1 MEIILYVLI
10 DVLHLIKIFL
20 FCDLIFMFHK
30 RENSKLRYIVLLGCM
45 IFLSVW
51 FYLDTVNFFTFAIN
65 TIALCIVICV
75 IYDEKIKELIFSSL
89 WIWFL
94 ISMLDL
100 ISTEF
105 VDVIFILFHKNNAK
119 VEEFCASIISLIFIF
134 IVGKLYSNKYKI
146 GIKKVG
152 LVKLFC
158 FTILAIADTYVVM
171 IMTGLAINKSIG
183 THKVGYIISVLIA
196 IIGIFIQLASVILLI
211 ISRDTYKEKEEIT
224 GKYLNEQI
232 KHYKYLEQR
241 EKETKK
247 FRHDIK
253 SHMQVLS
260 SMAKNDMYSNFDE
273 YMKDINIKIDS
284 FGNVIT
290 VNNGIVDAIVNKYYS
305 EATQKGIDIV
315 IKGMFPKNCKIS
327 AYDLC
332 TIFSNLLSNAIE
344 AAEKSVE
351 KRISM
356 ECRYTKESIIV
367 ITKNTFKDEG
377 QFRHSKIITTKK
389 DIEYH
394 GFGIENIKDAVIR
407 NNGMIDI
414 DIENS
419 IYSITVML
427 ANQEVES

>member
-1 MEIILYVLI
+1 MEQIMFVLT
-10 DVLHLIKIFL
+10 DALHLLKIVIL
-20 FCDLIFMFHK
+20 CDLIFMFRK
-30 RENSKLRYIVLLGCM
+30 RKAKYIIVVSTNGMLILSLLLH
-45 IFLSVW
+45 IYNDDIISFVS
-51 FYLDTVNFFTFAIN
+51 FF
-65 TIALCIVICV
+65 IALCIYICL
-75 IYDEKIKELIFSSL
+75 IFDEKTYELIISGV
-89 WIWFL
+89 WIIFL
-94 ISMLDL
+94 TSMLDL
-100 ISTEF
+100 LFTEMVTVLFDMLKVTNEPLGELTASAVSLLF
-105 VDVIFILFHKNNAK
+105 VLVLGQIYK
-119 VEEFCASIISLIFIF
+119 
-134 IVGKLYSNKYKI
+134 NKYKI
-146 GIKKVG
+146 GIKNIG
-152 LVKLFC
+152 FIKLFL
-158 FTILAIADTYVVM
+158 FTILATADAFV
-171 IMTGLAINKSIG
+171 IMSLG
-183 THKVGYIISVLIA
+183 TILVDDYKGSHKILFLILFLIT

-305 EATQKGIDIV
+305 EATLKGIDIV

-351 KRISM
+351 KRITM

-394 GFGIENIKDAVIR
+394 GFGIENIKDAVMR

-414 DIENS
+414 GIENN

-427 ANQEVES
+427 ANQEVEG

>member
-1 MEIILYVLI
+1 MGVILYVLI
-10 DVLHLIKIFL
+10 DVLHLIKILL
-20 FCDLIFMFHK
+20 FCDWIFMFQK
-30 RENSKLRYIVLLGCM
+30 CKKSKIRYIVLWGCM
-45 IFLSVW
+45 IVLSVW
-51 FYLDTVNFFTFAIN
+51 FYYDTVNFFTFIIN
-65 TIALCIVICV
+65 TIALCIGICV
-75 IYDEKIKELIFSSL
+75 IYEGKIRELFFSGL

-94 ISMLDL
+94 LSMLDL

-105 VDVIFILFHKNNAK
+105 VDIIFQLVHKNNAK
-119 VEEFCASIISLIFIF
+119 VEEVCASFISLLFIF

-152 LVKLFC
+152 FVKLFC
-158 FTILAIADTYVVM
+158 FTILTIADTYVVM
-171 IMTGLAINKSIG
+171 IMTGATINKSLQ
-183 THKVGYIISVLIA
+183 THKVGYIISAVIA
-196 IIGIFIQLASVILLI
+196 IIGIFIQLAAVILLI

-241 EKETKK
+241 EKDTKK

-253 SHMQVLS
+253 SHMQVLL
-260 SMAKNDMYSNFDE
+260 SMAKNEMYSDFDQ
-273 YMKDINIKIDS
+273 YMKEINIQIDS
-284 FGNVIT
+284 LGNVIT

-315 IKGMFPKNCKIS
+315 IKGMFPKICKIS

-356 ECRYTKESIIV
+356 ECRYTDENIV
-367 ITKNTFKDEG
+367 IITRNTFKNEG
-377 QFRHSKIITTKK
+377 QFERSRIVTTKK

-394 GFGIENIKDAVIR
+394 GFGIGNIKDAVKR
-407 NNGMIDI
+407 NHGMFDI
-414 DIENS
+414 DIKNS
-419 IYSITVML
+419 VYSITVML

>member
-1 MEIILYVLI
+1 
-10 DVLHLIKIFL
+10 
-20 FCDLIFMFHK
+20 MFHK
-30 RENSKLRYIVLLGCM
+30 RERCRTRYMICILGISSISLLLYFYNENLYV
-45 IFLSVW
+45 FLIYIIMMCVAI
-51 FYLDTVNFFTFAIN
+51 YLV
-65 TIALCIVICV
+65 
-75 IYDEKIKELIFSSL
+75 YDEKTYELFFSAL
-89 WIWFL
+89 WILFL
-94 ISMLDL
+94 TSMLDL
-100 ISTEF
+100 MSTEL
-105 VDVIFILFHKNNAK
+105 INILFKVFNQDNK
-119 VEEFCASIISLIFIF
+119 RVEELFSAIVSLLFIF
-134 IVGKLYSNKYKI
+134 CVGKLYRNKYKI
-146 GIKKVG
+146 GIKNVG
-152 LVKLFC
+152 FIKLFC

-171 IMTGLAINKSIG
+171 IMAGIAISKSIG
-183 THKVGYIISVLIA
+183 NYRVGYIIAVLIA

-241 EKETKK
+241 EKDTKK

-394 GFGIENIKDAVIR
+394 GFGIENIKDAVMR

-414 DIENS
+414 EIQNN

>member
-1 MEIILYVLI
+1 MERIMYILTDALHLLKIIIL
-10 DVLHLIKIFL
+10 
-20 FCDLIFMFHK
+20 CDLIFMFRK
-30 RENSKLRYIVLLGCM
+30 RKRKYITVVSTVVMLIFSLLLH
-45 IFLSVW
+45 IYNNDVI
-51 FYLDTVNFFTFAIN
+51 TFASFFM
-65 TIALCIVICV
+65 ALCLYICF
-75 IYDEKIKELIFSSL
+75 IYDEKIYELIISGI
-89 WIWFL
+89 WIIFL
-94 ISMLDL
+94 TSMLDL
-100 ISTEF
+100 LFTEM
-105 VDVIFILFHKNNAK
+105 VTVLFDMLK
-119 VEEFCASIISLIFIF
+119 
-134 IVGKLYSNKYKI
+134 YSNERVGELTASAVSLLFMLLIGQIYKRKYKI
-146 GIKKVG
+146 GIKNIG
-152 LVKLFC
+152 FLKLFL
-158 FTILAIADTYVVM
+158 FTILATADAFV
-171 IMTGLAINKSIG
+171 IMSLG
-183 THKVGYIISVLIA
+183 TILVDDYKGSHKVLFLSLFLIT
-196 IIGIFIQLASVILLI
+196 IIGIFIQLAAVILLI
-211 ISRDTYKEKEEIT
+211 ISRDTYKEKEEMT

-241 EKETKK
+241 EKDTKK

-305 EATQKGIDIV
+305 EAAQKGINIV
-315 IKGMFPKNCKIS
+315 IKGMFPKICKIS

-332 TIFSNLLSNAIE
+332 TIFSNLFSNALE

-356 ECRYTKESIIV
+356 ECRYTKESIII

-394 GFGIENIKDAVIR
+394 GFGVENIKDAVMR
-407 NNGMIDI
+407 NHGMIDI
-414 DIENS
+414 DIEKNV
-419 IYSITVML
+419 YSVTVML

>member
-1 MEIILYVLI
+1 MEQIMFVLT
-10 DVLHLIKIFL
+10 DALHLLKIVVL
-20 FCDLIFMFHK
+20 CHLIFMFRK
-30 RENSKLRYIVLLGCM
+30 RKTKYIIVVSTTGMLILSLLLH
-45 IFLSVW
+45 IYNNDIVSFVSFL
-51 FYLDTVNFFTFAIN
+51 
-65 TIALCIVICV
+65 IALCIYICL
-75 IYDEKIKELIFSSL
+75 IYDEKIYELIISGV
-89 WIWFL
+89 WIIFL
-94 ISMLDL
+94 TSMLDL
-100 ISTEF
+100 LFTEMVTVLFDMLKVTNEKLGELTASAVSLLF
-105 VDVIFILFHKNNAK
+105 VLV
-119 VEEFCASIISLIFIF
+119 
-134 IVGKLYSNKYKI
+134 VGQIYKNKYKI
-146 GIKKVG
+146 GIKNIG
-152 LVKLFC
+152 FVKLFL
-158 FTILAIADTYVVM
+158 FTILATADAFV
-171 IMTGLAINKSIG
+171 IMSLG
-183 THKVGYIISVLIA
+183 TILVDDYKGSHKILFLILFLIT

-241 EKETKK
+241 EKDTKK

-305 EATQKGIDIV
+305 EAMQKGIDIV

-394 GFGIENIKDAVIR
+394 GFGIENIKDAVMR

-414 DIENS
+414 DIANS

>member
-1 MEIILYVLI
+1 MGIIIYVLA
-10 DVLHLIKIFL
+10 DVLHFLKIL
-20 FCDLIFMFHK
+20 CFCDLIFMFHK
-30 RENSKLRYIVLLGCM
+30 RKRISFMSLFIGMMALSVCFYSIKANLISSLVYIVVLCL
-45 IFLSVW
+45 
-51 FYLDTVNFFTFAIN
+51 AIYM
-65 TIALCIVICV
+65 
-75 IYDEKIKELIFSSL
+75 IYDEKRYVLLFCGL
-89 WIWFL
+89 WIIFL

-100 ISTEF
+100 MSTELVHIVCGLINRSNERVEELVAALF
-105 VDVIFILFHKNNAK
+105 SFLFILT
-119 VEEFCASIISLIFIF
+119 
-134 IVGKLYSNKYKI
+134 VGKVYSNKYRV
-146 GIKKVG
+146 GIKKIG
-152 LVKLFC
+152 MVKLF
-158 FTILAIADTYVVM
+158 FFMILAIADTYAVM
-171 IMTGLAINKSIG
+171 IMTAVSNERILGNYKL
-183 THKVGYIISVLIA
+183 GYIISFFIV

-241 EKETKK
+241 EKDTKK

-344 AAEKSVE
+344 AAVKSVE